1 MDGRIAQLPP
11 QVADQI
17 AAGEVVERPASIVKE
32 LVENSLDAGA
42 KRIEVRIEQG
52 GVKRVQVTDDGH
64 GIHPD
69 DLPLA
74 VSRHATSKIVA
85 AKDLHGVESLGFRG
99 EALASAASVSR
110 LTVSSRADG
119 EGQAWRIQLAGGHEV
134 GRGPCAHPPGTTVE
148 VEDLFFNT
156 PARRKFL
163 KTERT
168 ETQAVA
174 TALRRLALAHFD
186 TAFDQQLGGKRLS
199 LPAGAVEHR
208 LQAIM
213 GPDFIRRNLVID
225 ERRGGLI
232 LSGWVALPTLSR
244 RWADQQHFFV
254 NGRAVRDKVVG
265 HAVRQAYRDV
275 LFHGRHPVF
284 VLYLRLPAE
293 EVDVNVHPT
302 KHEVRF
308 RRTREVHDFIFGSLN
323 RALRDVRPS
332 QAGEGATASG
342 PTATAGHT
350 GAADPAQWQAQAP
363 GQPQAAGQP
372 QVAGQW
378 AARGQLGPA
387 SRPSTSAHPGRAPQS
402 QPGLAMDVVHGGG
415 SALPLAEAIANYR
428 KGNADAGTPPPLGY
442 ALAQLHGVY
451 ILAENA
457 DGLVVVDM
465 HAAHERVTYE
475 KLKNAL
481 DDQGAAS
488 QELLTPMALNTT
500 EEEAEVVEERG
511 DELAAM
517 GLVLDRAGPSAV
529 QVRAVPALLSKGNLA
544 EMVTDV
550 LAEMVKLGAS
560 RELVNRR
567 DDLLSS
573 MACHGSVRANRA
585 LTLEEMNALLREME
599 HTENAEQC
607 NHGRPTYRVQ
617 TLQDLDAQFLRG
629 Q

>member
-1 MDGRIAQLPP
+1 MAGRIAQLPP

-52 GVKRVQVTDDGH
+52 GVKRIRVTDDGH
-64 GIHPD
+64 GIHRE

-74 VSRHATSKIVA
+74 VSRHATSKITQAGDLMGVA
-85 AKDLHGVESLGFRG
+85 SLGFRG
-99 EALASAASVSR
+99 EALASAASVAR
-110 LTVSSRADG
+110 LTLSSRAAG
-119 EGQAWRIQLAGGHEV
+119 EEAAWSIRLAGGHEV
-134 GRGPCAHPPGTTVE
+134 GRGPCAHPLGTTVE

-163 KTERT
+163 KTERS

-174 TALRRLALAHFD
+174 LALRRLALAHFD
-186 TAFDQQLGGKRLS
+186 TAFKQFLGGKRTL
-199 LPAGAVEHR
+199 LPAGAEQER
-208 LQAIM
+208 LKTIM

-225 ERRGGLI
+225 EGRGGLA

-284 VLYLRLPAE
+284 VLYLRLPPE

-323 RALRDVRPS
+323 RALRDVRP
-332 QAGEGATASG
+332 EGAP
-342 PTATAGHT
+342 PTDQAAL
-350 GAADPAQWQAQAP
+350 GAAAPANSARRGP
-363 GQPQAAGQP
+363 SPVSTPQE
-372 QVAGQW
+372 
-378 AARGQLGPA
+378 
-387 SRPSTSAHPGRAPQS
+387 
-402 QPGLAMDVVHGGG
+402 QPGLGMDLTHSGGRT
-415 SALPLAEAIANYR
+415 LPLAEAIATYR

-442 ALAQLHGVY
+442 AIAQLHGIY

-457 DGLVVVDM
+457 EGMVVVDM

-475 KLKNAL
+475 KMKKAL
-481 DDQGAAS
+481 DGHGMPS
-488 QELLTPMALNTT
+488 QELLAPLALNTS
-500 EEEAEVVEERG
+500 EEEAELVEERCS
-511 DELAAM
+511 EFVEM
-517 GLVLDRAGPSAV
+517 GLALDRAGPAAV
-529 QVRAVPALLSKGNLA
+529 QVRAVPSLLANGDVEEMVRDLLA
-544 EMVTDV
+544 EM
-550 LAEMVKLGAS
+550 LKLGKS

-567 DDLLSS
+567 DDLLAS

-585 LTLEEMNALLREME
+585 LSLEEMNALLREME
-599 HTENAEQC
+599 RTENAEQC

-617 TLQDLDAQFLRG
+617 TLHDLDAQFLRG